1 MTIYD
6 WLWYRAPKYLAFPLL
21 AFSLL
26 YYLGLR
32 VRYLLDKRRPC
43 HPLSVPVIVV
53 GNVTVGGTGKTPLVI
68 HLVQWLQ
75 QRGTRVGV
83 ISRGYRGTAGHQH
96 AVMVDDSSSFHSVG
110 DEPKL
115 IYQETACF
123 VAVAKE
129 LYKAAKL
136 LIDEHQ
142 VEVIISDDGLQHS
155 ALERTIEIITID
167 GSRAFGNGW
176 LLPAGPLREPVARI
190 ESADL
195 IVVNGTPSDKN
206 CLNPPH
212 PNTHYM
218 QMSATAF
225 YAPAYDKRVTAD
237 YFKGQRVHACAA
249 LANPERFFDTLGAL
263 GMEVEAHVFRDHH
276 AYRAKDFHFDESLP
290 VVMTAKDGVKWL
302 ELSEQGN
309 RIEANSWILETQL
322 QIDPSFEE
330 CLLTKLGYHDDNR

>member
-21 AFSLL
+21 AFSWL

-32 VRYLLDKRRPC
+32 VRYLLDKRRVRC
-43 HPLSVPVIVV
+43 PLSVPLIVV

-83 ISRGYRGTAGHQH
+83 ISRGYRGARHQQ
-96 AVMVDDSSSFHSVG
+96 AVVVDDSSSFQSVG

-115 IYQETACF
+115 IYQETGCP
-123 VAVAKE
+123 VTVAKE

-136 LIDEHQ
+136 LIDELQ
-142 VEVIISDDGLQHS
+142 VEMIISDDGLQHS
-155 ALERTIEIITID
+155 ALERTIEIITVD

-190 ESADL
+190 QSADL
-195 IVVNGTPSDKN
+195 VVVNGTPSDQS

-212 PNTHYM
+212 PNTYCM
-218 QMSATAF
+218 QMSAMAF
-225 YAPAYDKRVTAD
+225 YAPAYDKRVAAD

-249 LANPERFFDTLGAL
+249 LANPERFFDTLKSL
-263 GMEVEAHVFRDHH
+263 GMDVEPHVFRDHH
-276 AYRAKDFHFDESLP
+276 VYRVKDFYFDEPLP
-290 VVMTAKDGVKWL
+290 VIMTAKDGVKWL

-330 CLLTKLGYHDDNR
+330 CLLRKLGYHDDSG